1 MKSTALQGKKYFFV
15 FNQNNSDE
23 NHRYIGK
30 KLKISKKIK
39 KILAQKIIKNNI
51 IVMKNHRYVGEKTI
65 NKLEKC

>member
-1 MKSTALQGKKYFFV
+1 MQGKKYFFM
-15 FNQNNSDE
+15 FNQNNSYE

-39 KILAQKIIKNNI
+39 KILAQKIIKNNT

>member
-1 MKSTALQGKKYFFV
+1 MQGKKYFFM

-39 KILAQKIIKNNI
+39 KILAQKIIKNNT
-51 IVMKNHRYVGEKTI
+51 IVMKNHRYVGEKII
-65 NKLEKC
+65 NKLEKG